1 MDKDRILEHLLPQ
14 DIYGADFKKNSKGFV
29 MRCPFHQDTAPSFQV
44 YEDNKSFN
52 CFGCGVGGSAFDFI
66 MKRDDVDFLG
76 ALKYLADR
84 AGVNIQETTHP
95 YERLFDLNKA
105 AQKMYTDNLLIG
117 NPEALN
123 YLTEARGLTMESI
136 ERFRLGSANGISII
150 PALRSQ
156 GFTDQEILTAG
167 LAYKKDKDMRDLFR
181 GRIIFPIIKCGKVL
195 GFGGRIFGATEGPKY
210 LNSPATPIFQKKRI
224 LYGLDSS
231 SIQAKGYALLVEGY
245 LDVITCHQHGYKNT
259 VSPLGTA
266 LSEEHIQLIRKHTEI
281 VIPLFD
287 GDNSGQIA
295 AERTVK
301 LLFEHK
307 IKGSV
312 VTLPNE
318 EDPDSFLRKGT
329 LLDELIG
336 KSEPFGCFL
345 VKRFPAT
352 RKMVFNSLLLRSH
365 VETAEFISFMGSTEE
380 ANAYTEINARMMIE
394 SLLTVV
400 PIVSRQR
407 NAEVRKYKDFLAL
420 FSEKQFVLWRQISG
434 DQKKQ
439 ADEMIS
445 QFTGVVKRSLPR
457 TGRGL
462 KG

>member
-14 DIYGADFKKNSKGFV
+14 DIYGADLKKNSKGFV

-66 MKRDDVDFLG
+66 MKRDGVDFLC

-84 AGVNIQETTHP
+84 AGVNLQEATHP

-105 AQKMYTDNLLIG
+105 ARKIYTDNLLIG
-117 NPEALN
+117 NSEALK
-123 YLTEARGLTMESI
+123 YLTEERGLAMESI
-136 ERFRLGSANGISII
+136 ERFRLGSANGVSII

-156 GFTDQEILTAG
+156 GFTDEEILTAG
-167 LAYKKDKDMRDLFR
+167 LAYKKDRDMRDLFR
-181 GRIIFPIIKCGKVL
+181 GRIIFPIIKGSKIL

-210 LNSPATPIFQKKRI
+210 LNSPATPIFQKKRM

-266 LSEEHIQLIRKHTEI
+266 LSEEHAQLIRKHTEI
-281 VIPLFD
+281 AVPLFD
-287 GDNSGQIA
+287 GDKAGMIA

-301 LLFEHK
+301 LLFEQRM
-307 IKGSV
+307 KGSV
-312 VTLPNE
+312 VTLPAD
-318 EDPDSFLRKGT
+318 EDPDSFLRNGYF
-329 LLDELIG
+329 LDELIG

-345 VKRFPAT
+345 AKRFPAT
-352 RKMVFNSLLLRSH
+352 RKMVFNSLLLRSSI
-365 VETAEFISFMGSTEE
+365 EAAEFISFMGSTEE
-380 ANAYTEINARMMIE
+380 ANAYMELNARIMIE
-394 SLLTVV
+394 SLIATA
-400 PIVSRQR
+400 PIISSKREV
-407 NAEVRKYKDFLAL
+407 EVRMYRDFLAL
-420 FSEKQFVLWRQISG
+420 LSEKRFVLWQRITE
-434 DQKKQ
+434 DHKKQ
-439 ADEMIS
+439 AEEMMS
-445 QFTGVVKRSLPR
+445 QFLGVRMRANSMSE
-457 TGRGL
+457 
-462 KG
+462 